1 MAKRTIT
8 VDMTG
13 VETFSKVSEGIH
25 TAKVKEINTTTTQA
39 GDDALQVIFEVI
51 KGEDKGGRV
60 FETFTLI
67 DKALW
72 KFKAFLKAIG
82 VKHEGKIKIDLDKL
96 IGKTCDIEVFW
107 NEYNG
112 QTYTKISDYF
122 PIGKTAYDE
131 EEDEEEE
138 QEEDEE
144 EEQEEEQEEVK
155 PAKRGRPAKN
165 KKPIKKEEPEEDEED
180 DDFDDD
186 EEEEEEEEEEVKPAK
201 RSKAAKEKKVAKSKK
216 AVKEP
221 EPEDEDDDF
230 DDDDD
235 DEWDD

>member
-1 MAKRTIT
+1 
-8 VDMTG
+8 MTG

-96 IGKTCDIEVFW
+96 IGKICDVEVFW

-138 QEEDEE
+138 QEE
-144 EEQEEEQEEVK
+144 EQEEVK

-165 KKPIKKEEPEEDEED
+165 KKPIKKEEPEDEED

-221 EPEDEDDDF
+221 EPEEEEDDDF

-235 DEWDD
+235 DEWDED

>member
-1 MAKRTIT
+1 MEKRTIT

-131 EEDEEEE
+131 EEDEE
-138 QEEDEE
+138 
-144 EEQEEEQEEVK
+144 
-155 PAKRGRPAKN
+155 
-165 KKPIKKEEPEEDEED
+165 D

-186 EEEEEEEEEEVKPAK
+186 EEDEEEEEVKPVK

>member
-1 MAKRTIT
+1 MEKRTIT

-131 EEDEEEE
+131 EED
-138 QEEDEE
+138 
-144 EEQEEEQEEVK
+144 
-155 PAKRGRPAKN
+155 
-165 KKPIKKEEPEEDEED
+165 

-186 EEEEEEEEEEVKPAK
+186 EEDEEEEEVKPAK

>member
-1 MAKRTIT
+1 MEKRTIT

-138 QEEDEE
+138 QEE
-144 EEQEEEQEEVK
+144 EQEEVK

-186 EEEEEEEEEEVKPAK
+186 EEDEEEEEVKPAK
-201 RSKAAKEKKVAKSKK
+201 RGKAAKEKKVAKSKK

-221 EPEDEDDDF
+221 EPEDDDF

>member
-138 QEEDEE
+138 
-144 EEQEEEQEEVK
+144 EQEEEQEEVK

-186 EEEEEEEEEEVKPAK
+186 EEDEEEEEVKPAK

>member
-112 QTYTKISDYF
+112 QTYSKISDYF

-131 EEDEEEE
+131 
-138 QEEDEE
+138 EEDEE

-165 KKPIKKEEPEEDEED
+165 KKPIKKEEPEEDEEED

-186 EEEEEEEEEEVKPAK
+186 EEDEEEEEVKPAK
-201 RSKAAKEKKVAKSKK
+201 RSKAVKEKKVAKSKK

-230 DDDDD
+230 DDD
-235 DEWDD
+235 EWDD

>member
-1 MAKRTIT
+1 MAKRVVS

-25 TAKVKEINTTTTQA
+25 TVRVKEINTSTNQA
-39 GDDALQVIFEVI
+39 GDDALRVVFEVT
-51 KGEDKGGRV
+51 KGNDKGGRL

-72 KFKAFLKAIG
+72 KFKAFLKAVG
-82 VKHEGKIKIDLDKL
+82 AKHEGKIKIDLDKL
-96 IGKTCDIEVFW
+96 IGKICDVEVFW

-112 QTYTKISDYF
+112 QTYAKISDYY

-186 EEEEEEEEEEVKPAK
+186 EEEEEEEVKPAK

-235 DEWDD
+235 DEWDED

>member
-138 QEEDEE
+138 QEE
-144 EEQEEEQEEVK
+144 EQKEVK
-155 PAKRGRPAKN
+155 PVKRGRPAKN
-165 KKPIKKEEPEEDEED
+165 KKPIKKEEPEEDEEED

-186 EEEEEEEEEEVKPAK
+186 EEDEEEEVTPAK

>member
-107 NEYNG
+107 SEYNG

-131 EEDEEEE
+131 
-138 QEEDEE
+138 EE

-180 DDFDDD
+180 EEDDDFDDD
-186 EEEEEEEEEEVKPAK
+186 EEDEEEEEVKPAK

>member
-1 MAKRTIT
+1 MAKRVVS

-25 TAKVKEINTTTTQA
+25 TVRVKEINTSTTQA
-39 GDDALQVIFEVI
+39 GDDALQVVFEVT
-51 KGEDKGGRV
+51 KGNDKGGRL

-72 KFKAFLKAIG
+72 KFKAFLKAVG
-82 VKHEGKIKIDLDKL
+82 AKHEGKIKINLDKL
-96 IGKTCDIEVFW
+96 IGKICDVEVFW

-112 QTYTKISDYF
+112 QTYAKISDYF

-138 QEEDEE
+138 QEE
-144 EEQEEEQEEVK
+144 EQEEVK
-155 PAKRGRPAKN
+155 PVKRGRPAKN
-165 KKPIKKEEPEEDEED
+165 KKPIKKEEPEEDEEED

-186 EEEEEEEEEEVKPAK
+186 EEEEEVKPAK

>member
-138 QEEDEE
+138 QEE
-144 EEQEEEQEEVK
+144 EQKEVK
-155 PAKRGRPAKN
+155 PVKRGRPAKN
-165 KKPIKKEEPEEDEED
+165 KKPIKKEEPEEDEEED

-186 EEEEEEEEEEVKPAK
+186 EEDEEEEVKPAK

-230 DDDDD
+230 DEDEDDDFDED

>member
-112 QTYTKISDYF
+112 QTYSKISDYF

-131 EEDEEEE
+131 EED
-138 QEEDEE
+138 
-144 EEQEEEQEEVK
+144 
-155 PAKRGRPAKN
+155 
-165 KKPIKKEEPEEDEED
+165 

-186 EEEEEEEEEEVKPAK
+186 EEDEEEEEVKPAK
-201 RSKAAKEKKVAKSKK
+201 RSKAVKEKKVAKSKK

>member
-112 QTYTKISDYF
+112 QTYAKISDYF

-138 QEEDEE
+138 
-144 EEQEEEQEEVK
+144 
-155 PAKRGRPAKN
+155 
-165 KKPIKKEEPEEDEED
+165 PEEDEED

-186 EEEEEEEEEEVKPAK
+186 EEEKEEEVKPAK

-230 DDDDD
+230 DDDED

>member
-96 IGKTCDIEVFW
+96 IGKICDVEVFW

-138 QEEDEE
+138 QEE
-144 EEQEEEQEEVK
+144 EQEEVK

-165 KKPIKKEEPEEDEED
+165 KKPIKKEEPEDEED

-186 EEEEEEEEEEVKPAK
+186 EEEEEEEVKPAK

-221 EPEDEDDDF
+221 EPEEEEDDDF

-235 DEWDD
+235 DEWDED

>member
-1 MAKRTIT
+1 MEKRTIT

-138 QEEDEE
+138 QEED
-144 EEQEEEQEEVK
+144 
-155 PAKRGRPAKN
+155 
-165 KKPIKKEEPEEDEED
+165 

-186 EEEEEEEEEEVKPAK
+186 EEDEEEEEVKPAK

>member
-1 MAKRTIT
+1 MAKRVVS

-13 VETFSKVSEGIH
+13 VETFSRVSEGIH

-72 KFKAFLKAIG
+72 KFKAFLRAIG

-112 QTYTKISDYF
+112 QTYAKISDYF

-131 EEDEEEE
+131 
-138 QEEDEE
+138 EEDEE

-180 DDFDDD
+180 EEDDDFDDD
-186 EEEEEEEEEEVKPAK
+186 EEDEEEEEVKPAK

-216 AVKEP
+216 VVKEP

>member
-138 QEEDEE
+138 QEE
-144 EEQEEEQEEVK
+144 EQEEVK

-186 EEEEEEEEEEVKPAK
+186 EEDEEEEEVKPAK
-201 RSKAAKEKKVAKSKK
+201 RSKAAKEKKIAKSKK

-230 DDDDD
+230 DDD
-235 DEWDD
+235 EWDD

>member
-1 MAKRTIT
+1 MAKRVVS

-25 TAKVKEINTTTTQA
+25 TVRVKEINTSTTQA
-39 GDDALQVIFEVI
+39 GDDALQVVFEVT
-51 KGEDKGGRV
+51 KGNDKGGRL
-60 FETFTLI
+60 FEIFTLI

-72 KFKAFLKAIG
+72 KFKAFLKAVG
-82 VKHEGKIKIDLDKL
+82 AKHEGKIKIDLDKL
-96 IGKTCDIEVFW
+96 IGKICDVEVFW

-112 QTYTKISDYF
+112 QTYAKISDYY
-122 PIGKTAYDE
+122 PLGKTSYDDDTE
-131 EEDEEEE
+131 EEDDDMDEAEDEEEE
-138 QEEDEE
+138 V
-144 EEQEEEQEEVK
+144 EQVK
-155 PAKRGRPAKN
+155 PKKRGRPAKKAA
-165 KKPIKKEEPEEDEED
+165 KKPEPEEDDDEDED

-186 EEEEEEEEEEVKPAK
+186 EEDEEEEEVKPAK

-216 AVKEP
+216 VVKKP

-235 DEWDD
+235 DEWDED

>member
-112 QTYTKISDYF
+112 QTYAKISDYF

-131 EEDEEEE
+131 
-138 QEEDEE
+138 EEDEE

-186 EEEEEEEEEEVKPAK
+186 EEDEEEEEVKPAK
-201 RSKAAKEKKVAKSKK
+201 RSKVAKEKKVAKSKK
-216 AVKEP
+216 VVKEP

>member
-1 MAKRTIT
+1 
-8 VDMTG
+8 MTG

-96 IGKTCDIEVFW
+96 IGKICDVEVFW

-138 QEEDEE
+138 QEE
-144 EEQEEEQEEVK
+144 EQEEVK

-165 KKPIKKEEPEEDEED
+165 KKPIKKEEPEDEED

-186 EEEEEEEEEEVKPAK
+186 EEEEEEEVKPAK

-221 EPEDEDDDF
+221 EPEEEEDDDF

-235 DEWDD
+235 DEWDED

>member
-138 QEEDEE
+138 QEE
-144 EEQEEEQEEVK
+144 EQEEVK

-186 EEEEEEEEEEVKPAK
+186 EEDEEEEEVKPAK
-201 RSKAAKEKKVAKSKK
+201 RSKAAKEKKVAKPKK

-221 EPEDEDDDF
+221 ESEDEDDDF
-230 DDDDD
+230 DDNDD

>member
-122 PIGKTAYDE
+122 PIGKTAYD
-131 EEDEEEE
+131 DE
-138 QEEDEE
+138 EEDEE

-180 DDFDDD
+180 EEDDDFDDD
-186 EEEEEEEEEEVKPAK
+186 EEEEEEEVKPAK

-230 DDDDD
+230 DDDED

>member
-13 VETFSKVSEGIH
+13 VEIFSKVSEGIH
-25 TAKVKEINTTTTQA
+25 TAKVKEINTTTTTQA

-131 EEDEEEE
+131 EEDEEDDDFDD
-138 QEEDEE
+138 DEE
-144 EEQEEEQEEVK
+144 E
-155 PAKRGRPAKN
+155 
-165 KKPIKKEEPEEDEED
+165 EEDEED

-186 EEEEEEEEEEVKPAK
+186 EEEEEEEVKPAK

>member
-131 EEDEEEE
+131 EEDEG
-138 QEEDEE
+138 

-186 EEEEEEEEEEVKPAK
+186 EEDEEEEEVKPAK
-201 RSKAAKEKKVAKSKK
+201 RSKAAKETKVAKSKK

>member
-138 QEEDEE
+138 QEE
-144 EEQEEEQEEVK
+144 EQEEVK

-186 EEEEEEEEEEVKPAK
+186 EEEEEEEVKPAK

-235 DEWDD
+235 DDDDEWDD

>member
-138 QEEDEE
+138 QEE
-144 EEQEEEQEEVK
+144 EQEEVK

-186 EEEEEEEEEEVKPAK
+186 EEDEEEEEVKPAK
-201 RSKAAKEKKVAKSKK
+201 HSKAAKEKKVAKSKK
-216 AVKEP
+216 VVKEP

-235 DEWDD
+235 DDDDEDDEWDD

>member
-131 EEDEEEE
+131 EEDEE
-138 QEEDEE
+138 
-144 EEQEEEQEEVK
+144 
-155 PAKRGRPAKN
+155 
-165 KKPIKKEEPEEDEED
+165 D

-186 EEEEEEEEEEVKPAK
+186 EEEEEEEVKPAK

-216 AVKEP
+216 VAKKP
-221 EPEDEDDDF
+221 EPEEDDDDF

-235 DEWDD
+235 DEWDED

>member
-1 MAKRTIT
+1 MAKRVVS

-25 TAKVKEINTTTTQA
+25 TVRVKEINTSTTQA
-39 GDDALQVIFEVI
+39 GDDALQVVFQVT
-51 KGEDKGGRV
+51 KGNDKGGRL

-72 KFKAFLKAIG
+72 KFKAFLKAVG
-82 VKHEGKIKIDLDKL
+82 AKHEGKIKIDLDKL
-96 IGKTCDIEVFW
+96 IGKICDVEVFW

-112 QTYTKISDYF
+112 QTYAKISDYY
-122 PIGKTAYDE
+122 PLGKTSYD
-131 EEDEEEE
+131 DDTEEEE

-186 EEEEEEEEEEVKPAK
+186 EEEEEEEVKPAK

>member
-13 VETFSKVSEGIH
+13 VEIFSKVSEGIH

-131 EEDEEEE
+131 EEDEE
-138 QEEDEE
+138 D
-144 EEQEEEQEEVK
+144 
-155 PAKRGRPAKN
+155 
-165 KKPIKKEEPEEDEED
+165 
-180 DDFDDD
+180 
-186 EEEEEEEEEEVKPAK
+186 EEEEEVKPAK

>member
-112 QTYTKISDYF
+112 QTYSKISDYF
-122 PIGKTAYDE
+122 PIGKTAYDDE
-131 EEDEEEE
+131 EED
-138 QEEDEE
+138 D
-144 EEQEEEQEEVK
+144 
-155 PAKRGRPAKN
+155 N
-165 KKPIKKEEPEEDEED
+165 
-180 DDFDDD
+180 FDDD
-186 EEEEEEEEEEVKPAK
+186 EEDEEEEEVKPAK
-201 RSKAAKEKKVAKSKK
+201 RSKAVKEKKVAKSKK

-221 EPEDEDDDF
+221 EPKDEDDDF

>member
-1 MAKRTIT
+1 MEKRTIT

-131 EEDEEEE
+131 EEDEED
-138 QEEDEE
+138 EEDEE
-144 EEQEEEQEEVK
+144 EEEVK

-186 EEEEEEEEEEVKPAK
+186 EEDEEEEEVKPAK

-221 EPEDEDDDF
+221 EPEEDDDDF

>member
-138 QEEDEE
+138 QEE
-144 EEQEEEQEEVK
+144 EQEEVK
-155 PAKRGRPAKN
+155 PVKRGRPAKN
-165 KKPIKKEEPEEDEED
+165 KKPIKKEEPEDED

-186 EEEEEEEEEEVKPAK
+186 EEDEEEEVKPAK

-230 DDDDD
+230 DDDED

>member
-122 PIGKTAYDE
+122 PIGKTAYD
-131 EEDEEEE
+131 DE
-138 QEEDEE
+138 EEDEE

-155 PAKRGRPAKN
+155 PAKRGRLAKN

-186 EEEEEEEEEEVKPAK
+186 EEEEEEEVKPAK

-216 AVKEP
+216 VVKEP

-235 DEWDD
+235 DEWDED

>member
-112 QTYTKISDYF
+112 QTYSKISDYF

-131 EEDEEEE
+131 
-138 QEEDEE
+138 EEDEE

-165 KKPIKKEEPEEDEED
+165 KKPIKKEEPEEDEEED

-186 EEEEEEEEEEVKPAK
+186 EEDEEEEEVKPAK
-201 RSKAAKEKKVAKSKK
+201 RSKAVKKKKVAKSKK

>member
-144 EEQEEEQEEVK
+144 EE
-155 PAKRGRPAKN
+155 
-165 KKPIKKEEPEEDEED
+165 
-180 DDFDDD
+180 
-186 EEEEEEEEEEVKPAK
+186 EEEEVKPAK

>member
-96 IGKTCDIEVFW
+96 IGKICDIEVFW

-112 QTYTKISDYF
+112 QTYAKISDYF

-138 QEEDEE
+138 QEE
-144 EEQEEEQEEVK
+144 EQKEVK
-155 PAKRGRPAKN
+155 PVKRGRPAKN
-165 KKPIKKEEPEEDEED
+165 KKPIKKEEPEEDEEED

-186 EEEEEEEEEEVKPAK
+186 EEDEEEEVKPAK